1 MTEETLIFLNKD
13 AMKVEEIF
21 LDSEWFLDKLFD
33 NIYSIS
39 ISQTHKLNWLVKVYD
54 KTKYA
59 KRESE
64 NLNRLKKISTVP
76 KTLAVGLSRNF
87 SYVILSKAP
96 GIDLFEYT
104 KKHGNFSEQEV
115 IPIAK
120 QILTT
125 IDLIHSNKIIHL
137 DIKPENIIYDKETGT
152 TTVIDFE
159 GKSTEDY
166 RSPEQINKKNI
177 TYKTDIWSI
186 GVTIYY
192 LTHGKVPFRT
202 KNAALEKDPIFSKKF
217 SEDFTDFLSCLLEKN
232 IYLRYNAKDALNHP
246 WISA

>member
-1 MTEETLIFLNKD
+1 MTEETVIFINKD
-13 AMKVEEIF
+13 AVKVEEIF
-21 LDSEWFLDKLFD
+21 LDDEWFLEKLFD

-39 ISQTHKLNWLVKVYD
+39 ISQKKLNWLVKVYD

-64 NLNRLKKISTVP
+64 NLNKLRRIPRVP
-76 KTLAVGLSRNF
+76 KTLAVGLSKKF
-87 SYVILSKAP
+87 SYVILSQAT
-96 GIDLFEYT
+96 GMDLFEYT
-104 KKHGNFSEQEV
+104 DKHGFFSEEQI

-120 QILTT
+120 QILST

-137 DIKPENIIYDKETGT
+137 DIKPENIIYDKETGN
-152 TTVIDFE
+152 TVIIDFE

-166 RSPEQINKKNI
+166 RSPEQLNKKNI
-177 TYKTDIWSI
+177 TYKTDIWST

-192 LTHGKVPFRT
+192 LTHGKVPFKS
-202 KNAALEKDPIFSKKF
+202 KNAILEKQPIYSKNCT
-217 SEDFTDFLSCLLEKN
+217 EDFKDFLECLLDKN
-232 IYLRYNAKDALNHP
+232 LYLRYNAKDALNHP